1 MVSHPELVA
10 ANDVTNRLLDA
21 TSELV
26 LQGGPRAATVSA
38 VAARA
43 GMSRMTVYRKF
54 GDRHS
59 LLSALFNRELDAVF
73 DSAPVGD
80 PTPERI
86 AQVVVNVVDAIN
98 SHPLMDAVLR
108 HEPEQL
114 TEWITVRLGRTQRRA
129 KAVLKTLISAGQTTG
144 SVRPGDSDEMA
155 LTLVL
160 VAQAFVFGHRIASPT
175 TQLHALVKG
184 YLDDPSR

>member
-1 MVSHPELVA
+1 
-10 ANDVTNRLLDA
+10 
-21 TSELV
+21 
-26 LQGGPRAATVSA
+26 
-38 VAARA
+38 
-43 GMSRMTVYRKF
+43 MTVYRKF

-73 DSAPVGD
+73 DGAPMVD
-80 PTPERI
+80 PTPDRI
-86 AQVVVNVVDAIN
+86 AQMVVNAVDAIN
-98 SHPLMDAVLR
+98 THPLMDAVLR

-129 KAVLKTLISAGQTTG
+129 KAVLEALISAGQANG